1 MGDSIL
7 VFRGVSKAYGD
18 VRALEEVSLT
28 LVPGEKVALLG
39 PNGSGKS
46 TLVGLALGLLRPDA
60 GQVQLFGESPKSLR
74 ARSRLGAMLQSAA
87 IPPTLGVRE
96 AVELFRSYYPD
107 PLPLAE
113 TLHLAGLEGLEERWY
128 GRLSGG
134 QQRRVQFALAI
145 CGNPEFLVLDEPT
158 AGLDPDYR
166 RAFWES
172 LHVWMRGKTKTL
184 LFTTHY
190 LDEADRWAERVIVLH
205 KGRVRADGPVQQV
218 KSQVAAKVIRFR
230 SHVGST
236 SFEGLPGILKA
247 SVVGDYIELATER
260 PESVIPQILAVD
272 PSLCDLEV
280 REAALEEV
288 FHELIREQ
296 DPPGS
301 TASG

>member
-7 VFRGVSKAYGD
+7 VFRGVSRAYGN
-18 VRALEEVSLT
+18 VKALEEVSLT

-39 PNGSGKS
+39 PNGSGKT
-46 TLVGLALGLLRPDA
+46 TLVSLALGLLRPHA
-60 GQVQLFGESPKSLR
+60 GQVQLFGESPKSLS

-87 IPPTLGVRE
+87 IPPTLKVRE
-96 AVELFRSYYPD
+96 AVELFRSYYRD
-107 PLPLAE
+107 PLSLAD

-128 GRLSGG
+128 GHLSGG

-158 AGLDPDYR
+158 VGLDPDYR

-172 LHVWMRGKTKTL
+172 LHVWMRGKTL

-205 KGRVRADGPVQQV
+205 KGRVRADGPVQRV

-230 SHVGST
+230 SHLGPT
-236 SFEGLPGILKA
+236 SFEGLPGVLQA

-272 PSLCDLEV
+272 PSLRDLEV

-296 DPPGS
+296 V
-301 TASG
+301 